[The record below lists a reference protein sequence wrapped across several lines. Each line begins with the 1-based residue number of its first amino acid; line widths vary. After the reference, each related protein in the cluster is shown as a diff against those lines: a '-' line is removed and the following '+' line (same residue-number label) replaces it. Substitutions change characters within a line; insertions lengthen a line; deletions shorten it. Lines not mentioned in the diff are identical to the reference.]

1 MAKKTRKKRGNRR
14 NRTRRK
20 SRPLPTML
28 AKPQE
33 NVAVLL
39 YDTPRRG
46 AIGNI
51 LAFALV
57 DGFIVCSLIG
67 AIVAWG
73 TSNFIS
79 DKLWIYAT
87 NTAIAILAKVA
98 WAWLYVFWG
107 RTLVIRVALLM
118 VQRNVGEIPENISWP
133 EGLPDQANRTVLI
146 VTVATALATILATEQ
161 LNPKW
166 VSYSVNIVW
175 ITGFA
180 GALTAATEALS
191 VPSNIQALWKNQHHF
206 QENVTR
212 NRIGRR

>member
-1 MAKKTRKKRGNRR
+1 MAKKTRQKKGSRR

-20 SRPLPTML
+20 PRPLPNMTSR
-28 AKPQE
+28 PQE
-33 NVAVLL
+33 TVAVLL
-39 YDTPRRG
+39 NDMPRWG

-57 DGFIVCSLIG
+57 DGFILCSLIG

-79 DKLWIYAT
+79 DKLWIYVA
-87 NTAIAILAKVA
+87 NTAIAMLAKVA
-98 WAWLYVFWG
+98 WAWLYVMWG
-107 RTLVIRVALLM
+107 RALLIRVALL
-118 VQRNVGEIPENISWP
+118 VTERNLGRTPENISWP

-161 LNPKW
+161 FNPKW
-166 VSYSVNIVW
+166 VSFPINIFW

-180 GALTAATEALS
+180 GSLTAATEALS
-191 VPSNIQALWKNQHHF
+191 VPSNIQALWKNNHHF
-206 QENVTR
+206 QENAAR
-212 NRIGRR
+212 NHRRRR

>member
-1 MAKKTRKKRGNRR
+1 MTKKPRKKRGSRR
-14 NRTRRK
+14 NRTRRQPR
-20 SRPLPTML
+20 SSPTML
-28 AKPQE
+28 TKPQE
-33 NVAVLL
+33 TVAVLL
-39 YDTPRRG
+39 HDTPRWG

-79 DKLWIYAT
+79 DKLWIYVA
-87 NTAIAILAKVA
+87 NTAIAMLAKVA
-98 WAWLYVFWG
+98 WAWLYVMWG
-107 RTLVIRVALLM
+107 RALIIRVALL
-118 VQRNVGEIPENISWP
+118 VTERNLGKTPENISWP

-161 LNPKW
+161 INPKW

-175 ITGFA
+175 ITGLA

-191 VPSNIQALWKNQHHF
+191 VPSNIQALRKNQHHF
-206 QENVTR
+206 QENATR
-212 NRIGRR
+212 NHIGRR

>member
-1 MAKKTRKKRGNRR
+1 MAKKTRKKRGSRR
-14 NRTRRK
+14 NRTRRQPR
-20 SRPLPTML
+20 SMPTML

-33 NVAVLL
+33 TVALL
-39 YDTPRRG
+39 LHDTPRRG

-57 DGFIVCSLIG
+57 DGFIICSLIG

-79 DKLWIYAT
+79 DKLWIYVA
-87 NTAIAILAKVA
+87 NTAIAIIVKVG
-98 WAWLYVFWG
+98 WAWLYVMWG
-107 RTLVIRVALLM
+107 RALVIRVALI
-118 VQRNVGEIPENISWP
+118 VIQRNVGKTPENIIWP

-161 LNPKW
+161 INPKW

-175 ITGFA
+175 ITGLT
-180 GALTAATEALS
+180 GAVTAATEALS

-206 QENVTR
+206 QENATR
-212 NRIGRR
+212 HRIGRR